1 MRSFPS
7 HSFINLIIVLGKL
20 RDLYVVELSFTSKH
34 EVLTRH
40 LELIDFDTLIFSV
53 KLPICSVQKVY
64 ELVARFAAFLDKV
77 SGLDWNNFFNLIR
90 KVFKR
95 IYIVIILLLR
105 LSNTLCFTS
114 LLLFLLLLF
123 KKTQPLFLSIISFNL
138 LSDSL
143 VVIHFLL
150 HDVVF
155 DPLNFLK
162 QSGLLLNRLLNQDVV
177 LTEFFWQL

>member
-53 KLPICSVQKVY
+53 KLPICSVEKVY

-77 SGLDWNNFFNLIR
+77 SGLD
-90 KVFKR
+90 
-95 IYIVIILLLR
+95 
-105 LSNTLCFTS
+105 
-114 LLLFLLLLF
+114 
-123 KKTQPLFLSIISFNL
+123 
-138 LSDSL
+138 
-143 VVIHFLL
+143 
-150 HDVVF
+150 
-155 DPLNFLK
+155 
-162 QSGLLLNRLLNQDVV
+162 
-177 LTEFFWQL
+177 